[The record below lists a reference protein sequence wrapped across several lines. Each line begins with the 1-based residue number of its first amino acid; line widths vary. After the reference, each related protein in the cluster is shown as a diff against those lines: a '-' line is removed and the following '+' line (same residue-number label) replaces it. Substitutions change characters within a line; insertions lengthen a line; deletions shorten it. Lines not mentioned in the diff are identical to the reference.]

1 MVYERQ
7 KKHSLK
13 DDDKCQPITL
23 IMREY
28 YGNENYIKRQNKARD
43 RYFDDEEYRDYKKRN
58 ALLSYYRRKAERLE
72 RETANNS

>member
-1 MVYERQ
+1 MVYQRK

-28 YGNENYIKRQNKARD
+28 YGNENHKKKLAMKKE
-43 RYFDDEEYRDYKKRN
+43 RYDNDPEYRENIKLK
-58 ALLSYYRRKAERLE
+58 ALLNYYRRKEQRLSNE
-72 RETANNS
+72 V